1 MKNLFIPT
9 ASYQPEENEKRNDR
23 YEYLTLS
30 IDSNAS
36 TVSSVSGLQRAKN
49 KHENNRIDV
58 ATRYLENL
66 RTTRT
71 TDFTLFI
78 LEESNA
84 GSCEGK
90 N

>member
-9 ASYQPEENEKRNDR
+9 TKKTRNA
-23 YEYLTLS
+23 T
-30 IDSNAS
+30 IDTNILR
-36 TVSSVSGLQRAKN
+36 TGDCFFVSGLQRAKN
-49 KHENNRIDV
+49 KHENNCIDV

-66 RTTRT
+66 RTTVRGPRH